1 MSDVIE
7 RYVNAFLLAAAKLEA
22 SHIRVRP
29 MGEGVSVEF
38 WVNGA
43 WTPQGL
49 SDPNIPIHMRIMR
62 RLSVM
67 LGELVPP
74 RGKVLTGGIG
84 LRVGGDDGDDKELYY
99 LVAIDHDMEVA
110 AHIELVDKHGFETRT
125 EPRPPAGHPF
135 RSLPS

>member
-7 RYVNAFLLAAAKLEA
+7 RYVNAFLLAAAKLGA

-38 WVNGA
+38 WLDGA

-49 SDPNIPIHMRIMR
+49 SDPNVPIHMRIMR
-62 RLSVM
+62 RISVM
-67 LGELVPP
+67 LGQLVPP
-74 RGKVLTGGIG
+74 PGKVLTGAIG
-84 LRVGGDDGDDKELYY
+84 LSVGEDSELYY
-99 LVAIDHDMEVA
+99 LVAIDHDLELA
-110 AHIELVDKHGFETRT
+110 AYIELTDKLGFETRT
-125 EPRPPAGHPF
+125 EPRPPVGHPF

>member
-7 RYVNAFLLAAAKLEA
+7 RYVNAFLLAAATLGA

-38 WVNGA
+38 WLDGA
-43 WTPQGL
+43 WTPQGI
-49 SDPNIPIHMRIMR
+49 SDPNLPIHMRLMR

-67 LGELVPP
+67 LGQLVPP
-74 RGKVLTGGIG
+74 QGKVLTGGIG
-84 LRVGGDDGDDKELYY
+84 LSVGDDKELYY
-99 LVAIDHDMEVA
+99 LVAIDHDLELAAYIEV
-110 AHIELVDKHGFETRT
+110 VDKHGWQTRS

>member
-7 RYVNAFLLAAAKLEA
+7 RYVNAFLLAAAKLGA

-38 WVNGA
+38 WLDGA

-49 SDPNIPIHMRIMR
+49 SDPKLPIHMRLMR

-74 RGKVLTGGIG
+74 QGKVLTGGIG
-84 LRVGGDDGDDKELYY
+84 LTVGDDEKNLYY
-99 LVAIDHDMEVA
+99 LVAVDHDLELA
-110 AHIELVDKHGFETRT
+110 AYIELVDKHGFETRT